1 MSNVS
6 NVIDSVSYDQY
17 KNIPT
22 ADEMGIKTK
31 IIFNENAY
39 LKLST
44 LINRTNDLESETGC
58 FFVGRQ
64 SEKNPFAIIIDYFT
78 SDFQCEDALVLGGS
92 VNPTKQVYKELNN
105 KLKEYQQN
113 SIKACVFHFHTHPR
127 QLHYENF
134 SDQDLSMY
142 ANMAFDN
149 RSINAF
155 GILGFPIPNAENSNG
170 ISIVEPIEPEK
181 INNIGSAKF
190 FRFPNIYYCS
200 NNNICKIGSFHKRY
214 NGRKYKQNVNGAI
227 VKNAV
232 ENSKSNEICGLG
244 LNPNNGEKIIDETV
258 GYIDANGTFCFPYE
272 NLNINFS
279 TFKTREDDFERE

>member
-1 MSNVS
+1 MSNI
-6 NVIDSVSYDQY
+6 IDSVSYDQY

-22 ADEMGIKTK
+22 VDEMGIKTK

-44 LINRTNDLESETGC
+44 LIKKTNNLESETGC
-58 FFVGRQ
+58 FFIGRQ

-105 KLKEYQQN
+105 KIKEYQQN

-127 QLHYENF
+127 KLHYENF
-134 SDQDLSMY
+134 SDQDLSAY

-170 ISIVEPIEPEK
+170 ISIIQPIKPEK

-244 LNPNNGEKIIDETV
+244 LNPNNGERII
-258 GYIDANGTFCFPYE
+258 YE
-272 NLNINFS
+272 S
-279 TFKTREDDFERE
+279 V